1 MNTLEKKLKTKKDM
15 AKTIDITTT
24 GVKGGAP
31 KSTTTGKVEVTDHDE
46 EFHIAVD
53 CYEERGDSYKEREKI
68 EVHIQIGDNVFR
80 GTVDDLKKLL
90 F

>member
-1 MNTLEKKLKTKKDM
+1 M